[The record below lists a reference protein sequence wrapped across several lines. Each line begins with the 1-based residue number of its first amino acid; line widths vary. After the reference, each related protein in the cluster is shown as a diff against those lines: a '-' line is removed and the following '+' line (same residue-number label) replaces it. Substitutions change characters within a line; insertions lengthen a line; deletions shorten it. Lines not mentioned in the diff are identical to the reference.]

1 MAIAPAGPETAPAGA
16 SAITDI
22 AVLGLESLY
31 ESANSYECYQNPE
44 TAGCKMGGIGDL
56 FRYFASPQQ
65 KQQIQILEALSQIS
79 SQLKNV
85 EAKLERVATA
95 TSQIQFNQLTKD
107 LDGGVIFQ
115 TLQQFAGVARDC
127 EGKTQPYAE
136 DSVCESWLGNGRPA
150 KFYESRLGKEM
161 HTVANIPP
169 SNILAAVQGR
179 GAEQGLLQV
188 MPDVIS
194 DRAAA
199 NKFFTSADSDQVQ
212 SYYSYYISV
221 ELAYIILYTNYW
233 QSTPHPSNLDVNT
246 KKKEFIA
253 SVRQQLHRFQPLPAG
268 TAIDMRTGL
277 MWTTNNT
284 CLKNSLQPPTCG
296 TGAGGFLLA
305 ASCPS
310 LGANC
315 QLPTPA
321 TVSADS
327 SANKTAELEAAVN
340 RSLASVAQTASD
352 SSWKVPS
359 KAELE
364 GLLKSRP
371 TGSGASWLR
380 TAGTIETSGEYV
392 WASDLHCNG
401 GLVVEHI
408 KRYTEVQVRCAEAV
422 RSVMNLTTAA
432 VGTSFPKACGGGPCG
447 AVYMFD
453 RVVPETE
460 YTKYGIVKRW

>member
-1 MAIAPAGPETAPAGA
+1 
-16 SAITDI
+16 
-22 AVLGLESLY
+22 
-31 ESANSYECYQNPE
+31 
-44 TAGCKMGGIGDL
+44 MGGIGDL

-79 SQLKNV
+79 NQLKNV
-85 EAKLERVATA
+85 EAKIDRVATT
-95 TSQIQFNQLTKD
+95 TSQVQFKQLTKD

-115 TLQQFAGVARDC
+115 TLQQFAGVAQDC

-194 DRAAA
+194 DRAAT

-253 SVRQQLHRFQPLPAG
+253 SVRQQLRRFQPLPAG

-296 TGAGGFLLA
+296 TGAGGFLLS
-305 ASCPS
+305 ASCPA

-327 SANKTAELEAAVN
+327 SGNKTAELEAAMN

-364 GLLKSRP
+364 GLMRSQADGFRRQLAPNGWDDRDVRGIRVGV
-371 TGSGASWLR
+371 GSALQRGPGRRAHQEIHRGA
-380 TAGTIETSGEYV
+380 GP
-392 WASDLHCNG
+392 
-401 GLVVEHI
+401 
-408 KRYTEVQVRCAEAV
+408 VR
-422 RSVMNLTTAA
+422 
-432 VGTSFPKACGGGPCG
+432 GGGALCDEPDHCCRRDVVSEGLRRRALRCRLHVRPCG
-447 AVYMFD
+447 AGERVHQVRDCEALVTSVFRRRGELD
-453 RVVPETE
+453 RP
-460 YTKYGIVKRW
+460 